1 LSSMFGGGSPSGGD
15 SAAGADQN
23 ILDSSGKLKIP
34 QGLLDANKGALPGFP
49 RFPNKR

>member
-1 LSSMFGGGSPSGGD
+1 MLKFKKNNNLVNGIY
-15 SAAGADQN
+15 QN

-34 QGLLDANKGALPGFP
+34 QGLLDGNKGALPGFP